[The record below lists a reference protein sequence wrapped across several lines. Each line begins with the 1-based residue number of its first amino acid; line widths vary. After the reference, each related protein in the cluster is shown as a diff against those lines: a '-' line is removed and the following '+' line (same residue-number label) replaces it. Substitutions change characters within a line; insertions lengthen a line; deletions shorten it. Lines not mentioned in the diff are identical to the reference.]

1 MNNSFEQCIS
11 NICGVEL
18 SALTQGKYSVF
29 ANRYVVIEGHR
40 GIAEYQ
46 QEHVS
51 FYFGKSALTVCGQ
64 NLQIKCL
71 EKNYAIVVGEIASV
85 AVKNV

>member
-18 SALTQGKYSVF
+18 SSLIQGKYSVF
-29 ANRYVVIEGHR
+29 ANRYAVIEGHS
-40 GIAEYQ
+40 GISDYQ
-46 QEHVS
+46 KEKVS
-51 FYFGKSALTVCGQ
+51 LHFHKSLLEISGK

-71 EKNYAIVVGEIASV
+71 EKNFAIICGEIISV

>member
-18 SALTQGKYSVF
+18 SSLMSGKYSVF
-29 ANRYVVIEGHR
+29 GNRYAVIEGHK

-46 QEHVS
+46 QEKVS
-51 FYFGKSALTVCGQ
+51 FYFGKSVLEVCGRK
-64 NLQIKCL
+64 LQIKCL
-71 EKNYAIVVGEIASV
+71 EKNYAVVVGEIISV
-85 AVKNV
+85 AVKND

>member
-1 MNNSFEQCIS
+1 MQCIS

-18 SALTQGKYSVF
+18 AALPAGKYSVY
-29 ANRYVVIEGHR
+29 ANRYVVVEGHR

-46 QEHVS
+46 TEKVS
-51 FYFGKSALTVCGQ
+51 FHFDKNLLEISGR

-71 EKNYAIVVGEIASV
+71 EKNYAVLTGEIASV

>member
-40 GIAEYQ
+40 GIVEYQ
-46 QEHVS
+46 KEKVS
-51 FYFGKSALTVCGQ
+51 FYFGKSVLEICGR

-71 EKNYAIVVGEIASV
+71 EKNYAVVVGEIQSV